1 MDMGEK
7 IDLDRMGQMAREAT
21 RKLAR
26 ATTEQKN
33 GALYT
38 IADALDANTE
48 RILVAN
54 RLDLEEGRANGLN
67 ESLLD
72 RLSLQGRLAAIA
84 QDVRQVAKLP
94 DPVGE
99 IFDETTMPNG
109 LQVSKRR
116 TPIGVLGLIYEAR
129 PNVTVDVAV
138 LAIKTGN
145 CGILR
150 GGSEMFRSST
160 ILVEIIRETL
170 EGCGL
175 PANSIQLI
183 PSTDRKYVLDL
194 LQLHRFVDLIIPR
207 GGASL
212 HEFCREHAK
221 MPVLTGGIGVVHI
234 FVDESADLDAALDIV
249 ENAKVQRPSV
259 CNALDTLLV
268 HENVATKFIPRV
280 IERLSTRGVT
290 FRLDSGAMQTLTRTD
305 DNRIAAA
312 GPDEWDT
319 EWLSLVLGIK
329 TVVGLD
335 EAIEHIHAHSTG
347 HTESILTRNEAN
359 AARFLDEVDSAA
371 VMVNA
376 STRFNDGGQL
386 GLGAEAAISTQR
398 LHARGPVGL
407 HELCSYKWVVVGD
420 NHVRP

>member
-1 MDMGEK
+1 MDEK
-7 IDLDRMGQMAREAT
+7 IDLNRMGQVAREAA

-26 ATTEQKN
+26 ATAEQKN
-33 GALYT
+33 GALYA

-48 RILVAN
+48 RILIAN
-54 RLDLEEGRANGLN
+54 RQDLEAGRANGLST
-67 ESLLD
+67 SLLD

-84 QDVRQVAKLP
+84 QDVRQVARLP

-99 IFDETTMPNG
+99 VFDESTLPNG
-109 LQVSKRR
+109 LRVSKRR

-150 GGSEMFRSST
+150 GGSEMLRSSVT
-160 ILVEIIRETL
+160 LVEIIRETL
-170 EGCGL
+170 ERCGL
-175 PANSIQLI
+175 PADAIQLI
-183 PSTDRKYVLDL
+183 PSTDRKYVLEL
-194 LQLHRFVDLIIPR
+194 LQLHRYVDLIIPR

-212 HEFCREHAK
+212 HEFCREHAR

-234 FVDESADLDAALDIV
+234 FVDESADLDAALDII

-268 HENVATKFIPRV
+268 HENVATKFIPHV
-280 IERLSTRGVT
+280 IERLGARSVT
-290 FRLDSGAMQTLTRTD
+290 FRLDPGAIRTLPNAD
-305 DNRIAAA
+305 DSRIAPA
-312 GPDEWDT
+312 GPDDWDI

-329 TVVGLD
+329 IVVDLD
-335 EAIEHIHAHSTG
+335 EALDHIQAHSTG
-347 HTESILTRNEAN
+347 HTESILTCNEAN
-359 AARFLDEVDSAA
+359 AARFLDEVDSSA

-407 HELCSYKWVVVGD
+407 RELCSYKWVVVGD

>member
-1 MDMGEK
+1 MSMGEK
-7 IDLDRMGQMAREAT
+7 IDLDRMGQMAREAA

-26 ATTEQKN
+26 ATTAQKN
-33 GALYT
+33 GALYA

-54 RLDLEEGRANGLN
+54 RQDLEEGRANGLST
-67 ESLLD
+67 SLLD
-72 RLSLQGRLAAIA
+72 RLSLQGRLATIA

-99 IFDETTMPNG
+99 VFDETTMPNG
-109 LQVSKRR
+109 LRVSKRR

-129 PNVTVDVAV
+129 PNVTVDVAI

-150 GGSEMFRSST
+150 GGSEMIHSSM

-175 PANSIQLI
+175 PADAIQLI
-183 PSTDRKYVLDL
+183 PSTDRKYVLEL
-194 LQLHRFVDLIIPR
+194 LQLHRYVDLIIPR

-212 HEFCREHAK
+212 HDFCREHAK

-268 HENVATKFIPRV
+268 HENVATGFIPRV
-280 IERLSTRGVT
+280 IERLSARGVT
-290 FRLDSGAMQTLTRTD
+290 FRLDPRAMHTMNQTD
-305 DNRIAAA
+305 DNRIAPA
-312 GPDEWDT
+312 GPGDWDT

-329 TVVGLD
+329 TVTGLD
-335 EAIEHIHAHSTG
+335 EAIEHTQAHSTG

-371 VMVNA
+371 VVVNA

-398 LHARGPVGL
+398 IHARGPVGL
-407 HELCSYKWVVVGD
+407 RELCSYKWVVVGD